1 MASSFK
7 IARASRKGPEE
18 LVLDWGGESK
28 WKKGERGKE
37 RRRKMEESKR

>member
-18 LVLDWGGESK
+18 LVLDWGV
-28 WKKGERGKE
+28 
-37 RRRKMEESKR
+37 ESKRREGEEEENEMK